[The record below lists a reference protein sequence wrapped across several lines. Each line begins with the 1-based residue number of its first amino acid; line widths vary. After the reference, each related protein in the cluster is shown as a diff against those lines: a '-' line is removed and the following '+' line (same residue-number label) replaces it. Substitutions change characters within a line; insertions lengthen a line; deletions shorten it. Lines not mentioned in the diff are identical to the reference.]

1 MHFTDPAAAA
11 VYFLIFA
18 NLGAFLLF
26 WHDKRA
32 ARLQRWR
39 VPERLLLFW
48 AFMGGILGAKTAQH
62 RLRHKTRKE
71 PFRTILNR
79 ILILHALVVAAA
91 MILSVPALRNAAADL
106 LLIVLAT
113 IASALP
119 IPEAQ
124 P

>member
-1 MHFTDPAAAA
+1 MQLPDPALLAGLYL
-11 VYFLIFA
+11 VSV
-18 NLGAFLLF
+18 NTVCWLLF

-48 AFMGGILGAKTAQH
+48 ALMGGSIGAKTAQH

-79 ILILHALVVAAA
+79 ILILHVLLVAAGV
-91 MILSVPALRNAAADL
+91 ILPVPLLRETAAEL
-106 LLIVLAT
+106 TVTVLT
-113 IASALP
+113 LIASALP
-119 IPEAQ
+119 LPGA
-124 P
+124 